1 MESAD
6 VRRLYGITFME
17 RLACTVIRPALNAL
31 RATCGALDDATEY
44 NRMLSLPS
52 VRDGG
57 RHAEAIACYLVFGNW
72 DMCRFCV
79 GGF

>member
-57 RHAEAIACYLVFGNW
+57 RHAEAIACYLVFGDW

-79 GGF
+79 DGF